1 MPVRCGHVDRRAP
14 TSPSLSWAQDAKSSP
29 HPPPGSHSPCLDFLP
44 SIVPHFL
51 IIQFQV
57 QIAQT
62 GLGDYFFM
70 ETKHKRPRH
79 PFLG

>member
-1 MPVRCGHVDRRAP
+1 MEETP
-14 TSPSLSWAQDAKSSP
+14 TTATVAFGLVCKVLPPTWQPQPPL
-29 HPPPGSHSPCLDFLP
+29 HPPKTSFPSAFLLRL
-44 SIVPHFL
+44 L

-70 ETKHKRPRH
+70 ATKHKRP
-79 PFLG
+79 